1 MENLKLNDSFIIK
14 TIENLNLCLNDPR
27 NPPSYETKSQLNILL
42 KSLCERKVNLRISPR
57 KCFFCSKNDIT
68 NKNSFSFPCHCS
80 QSCHKICLHDNALLR
95 SPNLSN
101 LIISCPKCNKEEM
114 DKDKILSCFQENE
127 IKKIKNK
134 FVCQICKCQVFEQ
147 EKNQKNE
154 IVFCPCSQR
163 FHKSCLK
170 QSALDLLKTSLTLS
184 NISKKSPE

>member
-1 MENLKLNDSFIIK
+1 MTNSMENLKLNDSFIIK

-127 IKKIKNK
+127 I
-134 FVCQICKCQVFEQ
+134 
-147 EKNQKNE
+147 
-154 IVFCPCSQR
+154 VFCPCSQR